1 MKKGTKLVALL
12 LGLALVIPAC
22 TSKPAS
28 STPAESTPSGESTPV
43 DSSEPGE
50 NYTITISNKEEL
62 QAEWFVGDPSR
73 KVNLEIEPKANITQ
87 LVNEG
92 KITITS
98 SDANI
103 LGITGQ
109 MASPVAAGTATITVK
124 IGNSQDTV
132 EVTLKAQQTVK
143 EKYGVAHEGTAED
156 PFDNEDACKV
166 AKSDKYNNE
175 DFYVKGVV
183 DRFYYAPG
191 ARTDGSVAYYLKA
204 ATEGGEQFEVF
215 KVYKDKE
222 QKVPLTDDDIWVGGT
237 AVAHGQFTVYNGTQA
252 ETTSAIFVSCEGQK
266 PEARKTISATFAE
279 VLAAGNALKDSDS
292 TWDFYKFEGYV
303 TVKSGNDYFLTA
315 TKGEALVPGKSDEAH
330 GARDIK
336 GTNAIELY
344 GAGKVAE
351 LAAKLLEGAK
361 VEVTMTVKNYHGTIE
376 NGADLKDADVVVKEA
391 GTAWAVPEP
400 AVGART
406 LKEFIDGENTKA
418 KAYNVTAT
426 VKSWKTAEAEKDKY
440 GNMILTDG
448 ENDLTIYG
456 ASATATALAWD
467 NSSAYAFTNP
477 QDFLTNE
484 VTAALNIGDQV
495 TMKMIRADYNG
506 AVQGSGVITAVT
518 PAGTPVDTY
527 TLLEKFDF
535 VSELT
540 SYKAYNADDM
550 NAFIKGSSS
559 LGAETNYVSHVNGKD
574 SDSSLTDPLI
584 GCNGKWSDVNWSN
597 YNNLKLGSTS
607 KNCKITL
614 NFKDT
619 FLPSKIVVKAAGWN
633 GKTCKLGIN
642 GGEQVAIAS
651 APTAA
656 SMEDETAFLTYEFA
670 LAAPSNTIVLET
682 TLAVMISEIE
692 FYALEGA
699 EAPEKSVNVSS
710 VTIAKKDDKVFLQI
724 AGAAQNF
731 AAADFLWALGL
742 EHTGSNSGGDSQT
755 GFIVG
760 KAAFEASDYTLPA
773 TLNADGSFLFEFNL
787 SDLATFKAGS
797 YFITAGVKGLADP
810 VAIGTNKPDIEL
822 TDLNYRFYFR
832 NDIGNKLTLCAD
844 ELPPLHLAEASIVTA
859 EGKIWAKI
867 GGEVSSEAIT
877 QEVLDSYDSFVNF
890 QNTSNWSNTRK
901 TKADGGYH
909 WAKEGTKAYIY
920 IDVTFFTAGGNYNT
934 HLNVKENT
942 QANCKMEVN
951 IDEHYNVKKDET
963 TWLDIEVF
971 SDLTASGSDQS
982 KFWGNLGFKVTKGV
996 DPDAHVHV
1004 WGDAQAKVGAATP
1017 HACSGC
1023 DAIAYELDF
1032 ADATGGAVNP
1042 QKLKQDVAWNINGLP
1057 AGTYEIQIYA
1067 CASSS
1072 TLSQN
1077 VLSSGVGRYQW
1088 RVDDGAYVNPDS
1100 GTYSDFGLGTGEAAA
1115 NCQWSGTMARIEI
1128 AAGAQSFEIHWTDK
1142 GYSAF
1147 IGGVRL
1153 ISVVA

>member
-22 TSKPAS
+22 TSKPVS
-28 STPAESTPSGESTPV
+28 STPAESTPSGESTSA

-143 EKYGVAHEGTAED
+143 DKYGVAHEGTAED

-191 ARTDGSVAYYLKA
+191 SRTDGSVAYYLKA

-376 NGADLKDADVVVKEA
+376 NGADLKDADVVVKET

-406 LKEFIDGENTKA
+406 LAEFIAGENTKA

-426 VKSWKTAEAEKDKY
+426 VKSWKTAEAEKDQF
-440 GNMILTDG
+440 GNMVLTDG

-467 NSSAYAFTNP
+467 NSSAYSFSNP
-477 QDFLTNE
+477 RDFLTNE
-484 VTAALNIGDQV
+484 VTAALNIGDEI

-506 AVQGSGVITAVT
+506 AVQGSGVITKVT
-518 PAGTPVDTY
+518 PAGAQTASLEIATSIAVGDKLIMSAEGEHTPQTGDPVPFKKQFNGIIASGSNKIGEAVDY
-527 TLLEKFDF
+527 AGDKPVADAAVLE
-535 VSELT
+535 VVAGSEANT
-540 SYKAYNADDM
+540 F
-550 NAFIKGSSS
+550 AF
-559 LGAETNYVSHVNGKD
+559 
-574 SDSSLTDPLI
+574 
-584 GCNGKWSDVNWSN
+584 
-597 YNNLKLGSTS
+597 KLGEKYLVWKSGNTLDEQDAVDANAS
-607 KNCKITL
+607 WKVTFAEGKASLVNSADAEGKRNLQYNSGSPRFATYASVQKPVTLWKITA
-614 NFKDT
+614 
-619 FLPSKIVVKAAGWN
+619 PS
-633 GKTCKLGIN
+633 
-642 GGEQVAIAS
+642 GGEEQNK
-651 APTAA
+651 
-656 SMEDETAFLTYEFA
+656 E
-670 LAAPSNTIVLET
+670 
-682 TLAVMISEIE
+682 
-692 FYALEGA
+692 
-699 EAPEKSVNVSS
+699 VNVSS
-710 VTIAKKDDKVFLQI
+710 VTIAKKDDKVYLNI
-724 AGAAQNF
+724 AGTAKNF

-859 EGKIWAKI
+859 DGKIWAKI

-901 TKADGGYH
+901 TKADGGYY

-1067 CASSS
+1067 CAASS

-1077 VLSSGVGRYQW
+1077 VLSNGVGRYQW

-1128 AAGAQSFEIHWTDK
+1128 AAGAQSFEIHWTNN